1 MFSANKNRVLYSLLA
16 IVAALS
22 SADAAPSV
30 KNRTMVPRL
39 VINILID
46 QFRSDYMKA
55 FMPLYGEDGFK
66 KLLEEGK
73 VYNQA
78 EYSQSHPDI
87 ASAAASLSTGTSP
100 LNHGIIARQWLDRL
114 TLRPVLCVDDA
125 KFVGCATKD
134 CSSPGYLS
142 VSTIGDELKVATEGK
157 SLVYAIAPFRETA
170 ILTAGHA
177 ANGAVWIDDY
187 TGNWCSSSY
196 YGALP
201 SWAVVRS
208 QYNSLSTQL
217 NNIVWEPSSELVGT
231 FSYFLSGGMK
241 SPFKHKFIGDTRF
254 ASYKT
259 SGLVN
264 GEVIATVKDCL
275 NSTTIGNDGI
285 TDYLAVT
292 LYAGN
297 FEHSPIDV
305 VPMELQD
312 TYVRLDKAIA
322 DLLTTVD
329 AKIGLDNSLFVFT
342 STGYTNDE
350 SGDISK
356 YRIPTGVFDMQ
367 RAAALLNMY
376 LVAIYGQGQYVESCF
391 STQIYLNHKLL
402 EDKQINISELLN
414 RSQDFLFQLDGIK
427 DVYTSQRL
435 LQGAWTPGINKIRNG
450 YNQSYSGDITI
461 EIAPGWRYVNE
472 ETGENKLVR
481 ESYVPFPIIF
491 YGYGIVPEIIDTPI
505 SVDYIAPTLSSI
517 MRIRAPNA
525 CKNAPLAL

>member
-1 MFSANKNRVLYSLLA
+1 
-16 IVAALS
+16 
-22 SADAAPSV
+22 
-30 KNRTMVPRL
+30 
-39 VINILID
+39 
-46 QFRSDYMKA
+46 
-55 FMPLYGEDGFK
+55 
-66 KLLEEGK
+66 
-73 VYNQA
+73 
-78 EYSQSHPDI
+78 
-87 ASAAASLSTGTSP
+87 
-100 LNHGIIARQWLDRL
+100 
-114 TLRPVLCVDDA
+114 
-125 KFVGCATKD
+125 
-134 CSSPGYLS
+134 
-142 VSTIGDELKVATEGK
+142 
-157 SLVYAIAPFRETA
+157 
-170 ILTAGHA
+170 
-177 ANGAVWIDDY
+177 
-187 TGNWCSSSY
+187 
-196 YGALP
+196 
-201 SWAVVRS
+201 
-208 QYNSLSTQL
+208 
-217 NNIVWEPSSELVGT
+217 
-231 FSYFLSGGMK
+231 MK